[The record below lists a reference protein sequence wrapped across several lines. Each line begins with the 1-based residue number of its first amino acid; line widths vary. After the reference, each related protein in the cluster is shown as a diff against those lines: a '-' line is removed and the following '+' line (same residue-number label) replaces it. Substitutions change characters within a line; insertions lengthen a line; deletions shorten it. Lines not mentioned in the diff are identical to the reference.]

1 MTAMNRDIRS
11 YVLRRGRMTS
21 LQRRSLATL
30 SGGYCIPF
38 SDDALDFAELF
49 PGRGEVIVEVG
60 FGMGDATAQIAAEN
74 PAQGFLGIEVFE
86 AGVGKLLSQ
95 IERRELC
102 NVKIVV
108 HDAQE
113 VLAAMVADRSL
124 AGVHI
129 FFPDPWPKKRHHKRR
144 LIQPSFARLVA
155 EKLRPGGYLYVVT
168 DWEDYAEQI
177 LAVLG
182 SEALLANRYDGYA
195 PRQEWRPETSFERKS
210 QRKNH
215 LIREVYFVRRDV

>member
-1 MTAMNRDIRS
+1 MNRDIRS

-30 SGGYCIPF
+30 SEGYCIPF
-38 SDDALDFAELF
+38 SDARLDFAELF
-49 PGRGEVIVEVG
+49 AGLSEVVVEVG
-60 FGMGDATAQIAAEN
+60 FGMGDATAQIAADRPE
-74 PAQGFLGIEVFE
+74 QGFLGIEVFE

-102 NVKIVV
+102 NVRIVV
-108 HDAQE
+108 HDARE
-113 VLAAMVADRSL
+113 VLTSMIPDGSL

-155 EKLRPGGYLYVVT
+155 EKLRPGAYLYVVT

-182 SEALLANRYDGYA
+182 SEPILANPYGGFA
-195 PRQEWRPETSFERKS
+195 PRQEWRPETSFERKGQS
-210 QRKNH
+210 KSH

>member
-1 MTAMNRDIRS
+1 MNRDIRS
-11 YVLRRGRMTS
+11 YALRRGRMTS

-30 SGGYCIPF
+30 SGGSCIPF
-38 SDDALDFAELF
+38 SDAKLDFKELF
-49 PGRGEVIVEVG
+49 TDRSEVIVEVG

-74 PAQGFLGIEVFE
+74 PERGFLGIEVFE
-86 AGVGKLLSQ
+86 AGVGKLLSE

-102 NVKIVV
+102 NVKIIV
-108 HDAQE
+108 HDARE
-113 VLAAMVADRSL
+113 VLAAMVPDGSL

-155 EKLRPGGYLYVVT
+155 EKLRPGAYLYVVT
-168 DWEDYAEQI
+168 DWEDYAEQV
-177 LAVLG
+177 LSVLG
-182 SEALLANRYDGYA
+182 SEPLLANPHGGYA
-195 PRQEWRPETSFERKS
+195 PRQEWRPETSFERKG

-215 LIREVYFVRRDV
+215 LIREVYFVRKDV